1 MGDEEVLLGYL
12 KRATAD
18 LLDTRERLAGLERGT
33 APIAI
38 VSMSC
43 RYPGADT
50 PERLWDLI
58 ASGTDVIAGFPANR
72 GWPDDVDTVTRSGG
86 FLADPGQFDAAFFDI
101 SPDEARAMDPQ
112 QRLLLELSWEAIERA
127 GIDPLSLKGSP
138 TGVYAGVM
146 YRDYA
151 MGRQPGSVSGGSL
164 VTGQLAYTLG
174 LEGPAITVDTACSSS
189 LVALHLAMQALRRG
203 ECSLALAGGVTV
215 MATPDMLVY
224 LGSQGGLSADGRC
237 KAFSATADG
246 MGCSEGAGL
255 VVLEKLSDARRHGH
269 PVLAVLRGSAV
280 NQDGASNGMS
290 APNGPSQQRVIKAA
304 LKDAGLSTAD
314 VDVVEAHGSG
324 TILGDPIEAQ
334 AVLATYG
341 QDRTTPIWL
350 GSVKSNL
357 GHAQAAAGIA
367 GLIKMVQAIRH
378 KLMPRTLYLDAPTP
392 HVDWSSGAVRLLA
405 RNRPWPQ
412 NGRPR
417 RAAVSSFGISGTN
430 AHLIIEQ
437 AGPAPQAAGSCR
449 LSVIPWILSART
461 PQALAAQAD
470 RLSNVEG
477 DPAGIGFSL
486 GARTAFEH
494 RAAVVGSN
502 RDSLDNGLLALVQG
516 RPAANVLQGSG
527 TPGLTAFLF
536 TGQGSQRLGMGR
548 GLYGAF
554 PQFAVAFDS
563 VVGEL
568 DEHLDRPLREVLWG
582 EDEDLLNQT
591 QFTQAGVFAFEV
603 ALYRLLRSWGIR
615 PDFVAGHSLGE
626 LAAAHVAGV
635 FTLAD
640 AAKLVATRGRLMQAL
655 PEGGAMVAVQA
666 AEDEVL
672 PFVDDEISIAAVNG
686 PEAVVLS
693 GVEQAVEFVVAKFTA
708 RGRRTSRLRI
718 SHASHS
724 ILMEPMLTEFRVA
737 AQSIRYARPEIPVV
751 STVTGSVSASV
762 VIPEYWVWNVRQTV
776 RFGDAVRTLS
786 EEGVTTFIEL
796 GPDRALCSMGSD
808 CGEGTFIPVQR
819 KDSGEE
825 RELVTALATAFVHGV
840 DVDWARVFEGARR
853 VDLPTYPFQRQRYW
867 LDAAVEP
874 AEVVPAPRFEVFDL
888 VVAHV
893 AAVLG
898 YESSAE
904 VDPDRPLRELGL
916 DSMAIVDLRNRLAEA
931 TGRRLPATVMFDHPS
946 VRALAAFLAGEQPAA
961 KDLPADFA
969 SDDEL
974 FEELDELG
982 IS

>member
-18 LLDTRERLAGLERGT
+18 LLDTRERLAALERGAVST
-33 APIAI
+33 AVPIAI

-43 RYPGADT
+43 RYPGAAT
-50 PERLWDLI
+50 PEQLWELI
-58 ASGTDVIAGFPANR
+58 AAGTDVISGFPAGR
-72 GWPDDVDTVTRSGG
+72 GWPDDVDTVTSSSG
-86 FLADPGQFDAAFFDI
+86 FLSDHGQFDAAFFDI
-101 SPDEARAMDPQ
+101 GPDEARAMDPQ

-127 GIDPLSLKGSP
+127 GINPLSLKGSS

-164 VTGQLAYTLG
+164 VTGQVAYTLG

-189 LVALHLAMQALRRG
+189 LVALHLAAQALRRG

-224 LGSQGGLSADGRC
+224 LGSQGGLSVDGRC

-255 VVLEKLSDARRHGH
+255 ALLERLSDARRHGH
-269 PVLAVLRGSAV
+269 PVLAVWRGSAV

-304 LKDAGLSTAD
+304 LKDAGLSTED

-341 QDRTTPIWL
+341 QDRTAPICL

-367 GLIKMVQAIRH
+367 GVIKMVQAIRH
-378 KLMPRTLYLDAPTP
+378 KLMPQTLHLDAPTP
-392 HVDWSSGAVRLLA
+392 HVDWSAGSVRLLA

-437 AGPAPQAAGSCR
+437 AEAEPQATGSCR
-449 LSVIPWILSART
+449 LSVIPWILSARS

-470 RLSNVEG
+470 QLSNVDG
-477 DPAGIGFSL
+477 DPADIGFSL
-486 GARTAFEH
+486 GARASFEH

-502 RDSLDNGLLALVQG
+502 RESLDHGLLALAQG
-516 RPAANVLQGSG
+516 RPAPNVLQSSG
-527 TPGLTAFLF
+527 KPGLTAFLF

-563 VVGEL
+563 VVDEL
-568 DEHLDRPLREVLWG
+568 GKHLDRPLREVLWG
-582 EDEDLLNQT
+582 DDEDLLNQT
-591 QFTQAGVFAFEV
+591 RFTQAGVFAFEV
-603 ALYRLLRSWGIR
+603 ALYQLLRSWGIR

-635 FTLAD
+635 FTLAE
-640 AAKLVATRGRLMQAL
+640 AAMLVATRGRLMQAL
-655 PEGGAMVAVQA
+655 PLGGAMIAVQA

-672 PFVDDEISIAAVNG
+672 PFVDDDVSIAAVNG

-693 GVEQAVEFVVAKFTA
+693 GIEEAVGFVAAKFA
-708 RGRRTSRLRI
+708 AMGRKTTRLRI

-751 STVTGSVSASV
+751 STVTGSLSASV

-776 RFGDAVRTLS
+776 RFADAVRTLS
-786 EEGVTTFIEL
+786 EEGVTTFVEL
-796 GPDRALCSMGSD
+796 GPDRALCAMGSD
-808 CGEGTFIPVQR
+808 CVDGTFIPVQR

-825 RELVTALATAFVHGV
+825 RELVTAVATAFVHGV
-840 DVDWARVFEGARR
+840 EVDWARVFEGARR

-867 LDAAVEP
+867 LDAVVEP
-874 AEVVPAPRFEVFDL
+874 VEVGPAPRFEAFDL
-888 VVAHV
+888 VMAQV

-898 YESSAE
+898 YESTAE

-916 DSMAIVDLRNRLAEA
+916 DSMAIVDLRNRLAEV
-931 TGRRLPATVMFDHPS
+931 TGRLPATVMFDHPT
-946 VRALAAFLAGEQPAA
+946 VRALAAFLAGERPATV
-961 KDLPADFA
+961 DLA